1 MGSNLLNDTHHEGGG
16 GGERYDNY
24 PLELDEEEMNS
35 FNMNSSHRP
44 FGKLKKIKS
53 FKNQTKNVHFYANY

>member
-1 MGSNLLNDTHHEGGG
+1 MGSNLFNDTHHEGGG

-44 FGKLKKIKS
+44 FGKIKKNSII
-53 FKNQTKNVHFYANY
+53 

>member
-1 MGSNLLNDTHHEGGG
+1 MGSNSFNDSHHEGGGGG

-35 FNMNSSHRP
+35 FNINSSNRP
-44 FGKLKKIKS
+44 FGEFGTIEIILD
-53 FKNQTKNVHFYANY
+53 